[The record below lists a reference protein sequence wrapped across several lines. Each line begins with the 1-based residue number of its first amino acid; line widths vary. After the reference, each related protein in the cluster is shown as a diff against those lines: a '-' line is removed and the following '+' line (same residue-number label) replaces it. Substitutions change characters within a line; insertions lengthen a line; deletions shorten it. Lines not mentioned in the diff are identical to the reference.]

1 MLLTVNLKIRC
12 IQILITTYDEWVS
25 EIRSWRIIVNQATR
39 EEIETALHKEF
50 SENRL
55 IDWSIDLHR

>member
-1 MLLTVNLKIRC
+1 MLLTINIKVRC
-12 IQILITTYDEWVS
+12 IQILMTTYDEWVR
-25 EIRSWRIIVNQATR
+25 EIRGWHIIVNQATR

-50 SENRL
+50 SEDRL